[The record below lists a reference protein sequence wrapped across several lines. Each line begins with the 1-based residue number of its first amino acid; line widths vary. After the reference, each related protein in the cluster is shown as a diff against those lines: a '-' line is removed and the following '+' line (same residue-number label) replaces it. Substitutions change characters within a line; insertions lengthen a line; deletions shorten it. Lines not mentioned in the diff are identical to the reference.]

1 MGPASRGFYVA
12 ALVAEIEL
20 LEADDG
26 ESLAR
31 GRPGRGTAHRAEADD
46 GEIGHVSLLSSQRR
60 ISSESSSMGA
70 YQPPVK

>member
-1 MGPASRGFYVA
+1 M
-12 ALVAEIEL
+12 AELEL

-26 ESLAR
+26 ESLA
-31 GRPGRGTAHRAEADD
+31 GGSPCGGAAHRAEPDD

-60 ISSESSSMGA
+60 MSRESSSMGA